1 MNDYDFLGLPDTCK
15 VDKTIFKNMFYEVAG
30 VSRADK
36 KLFTDVIEKVTWLYN
51 LRPDTINVLPYK
63 DEEKDYSE
71 IEAIEVTLKDE
82 KRLDRIAEVI
92 MMAIPYAMLLVFRK
106 DDGYKFYVAHHVT
119 SKADFS
125 KNVLGKLIF
134 SDWQTKESE
143 LLKKLDFKGFR
154 FSNYYDMYTD
164 IVDAISVFNAQKL
177 TDLKQNLTGEE
188 ARNFVDRINA
198 IDTEIDGLK
207 AEMKKETQFNRKL
220 ELNVRIQKLLKKRM
234 EEQRERDG

>member
-1 MNDYDFLGLPDTCK
+1 MNDYDFLGLPDACK

-51 LRPDTINVLPYK
+51 LRPDTINVLQYK

-71 IEAIEVTLKDE
+71 IEVIEVTLKDE

-106 DDGYKFYVAHHVT
+106 DDSYKFYTAHHVT

-125 KNVLGKLIF
+125 KNVLGNLIY
-134 SDWQTKESE
+134 SDWHTKDSE
-143 LLKKLDFKGFR
+143 LLKRLDFKNFR

-164 IVDAISVFNAQKL
+164 IVDAISVSNAQIITNSKHGM
-177 TDLKQNLTGEE
+177 TGEE
-188 ARNFVDRINA
+188 ARDFVDRINT
-198 IDTEIDGLK
+198 IDAEIEELK
-207 AEMKKETQFNRKL
+207 AEMKKETQFNRKM
-220 ELNVRIQKLLKKRM
+220 EFNIKIQNLVKEKKKIM
-234 EEQRERDG
+234 EGKND

>member
-1 MNDYDFLGLPDTCK
+1 
-15 VDKTIFKNMFYEVAG
+15 VAG
-30 VSRADK
+30 VSRADR

-63 DEEKDYSE
+63 DEEKEYNE
-71 IEAIEVTLKDE
+71 IEVIEVTLKEE

-125 KNVLGKLIF
+125 KNVLGKLIS

-143 LLKKLDFKGFR
+143 LLKRLDFKNLR
-154 FSNYYDMYTD
+154 FSNYYDMYAD
-164 IVDAISVFNAQKL
+164 IVDAISVSNAQNIANSKHEM
-177 TDLKQNLTGEE
+177 TGAE
-188 ARNFVDRINA
+188 ARDFVDRINI
-198 IDTEIDGLK
+198 IDTEIERLK
-207 AEMKKETQFNRKL
+207 AEMKKETQFNRKM
-220 ELNVRIQKLLKKRM
+220 EVNIKIQKLVKEKKMSM
-234 EEQRERDG
+234 EEKND